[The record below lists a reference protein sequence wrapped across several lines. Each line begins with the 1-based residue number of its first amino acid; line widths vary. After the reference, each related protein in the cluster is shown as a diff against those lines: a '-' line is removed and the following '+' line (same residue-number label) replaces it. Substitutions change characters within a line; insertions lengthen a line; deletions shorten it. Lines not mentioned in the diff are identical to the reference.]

1 MAQNATTAG
10 PSAAQDV
17 NATRAEARPEAG
29 PGVTAAAQLAPLSG
43 GRLIAGT
50 IALSLATFMNV
61 LDTSIANVSIPAISG
76 DNGVSPTQGTW
87 VITSFAVASAI
98 SVPLTGWLAQRFGQV
113 RIFLTATLLF
123 TLASLLC
130 GLAPNLQLLIAF
142 RVMQG
147 AVAGPMIP
155 LSQALLLSSYPPARA
170 GTAMALWAMTT
181 LVAPI
186 IGPPLGGWISD
197 NLTWPWIFYINLPVG
212 LVAGWVTW
220 SVYHKR
226 ETATKTLPVD
236 FVGLGILVVWVGA
249 LQIMLDK
256 GRELDWFSSDE
267 MVALAIIAFVGFV
280 VFLIWELTE
289 KHPVVDLS
297 LFRRRNFAV
306 GTCALALAYGLFF
319 GNVVLIPLWLQQ
331 YMAYTATDA
340 GLVLAPVGVLAFFLS
355 PWVGRNV
362 ARFDPRL
369 LASTSFIVFAIV
381 LLMRS
386 WFSTDADYFTIV
398 LPAILQGVAVA
409 FMFVPMTTIL
419 LSGLGPERIPAATG
433 LSNFFRMTAGAFGTS
448 LTTTLWDNRA
458 QLHHS
463 QLAES
468 ISDYGGVSAQLGA
481 QMQAQGFTQEQT
493 LGLMNRLIDVQAYT
507 LAADE
512 LFYLSAALFTLL
524 IGFIWFAH
532 PQRGR
537 PGAAVSDAH

>member
-1 MAQNATTAG
+1 MADPATTRQSGAA
-10 PSAAQDV
+10 PEAPPAPAAQQ
-17 NATRAEARPEAG
+17 P
-29 PGVTAAAQLAPLSG
+29 APLRG

-76 DNGVSPTQGTW
+76 DNGVSPNQGTW

-123 TLASLLC
+123 TAASLLC
-130 GLAPNLQLLIAF
+130 GLAPNLQTLITF

-197 NLTWPWIFYINLPVG
+197 NLSWPWIFYINLPVG
-212 LVAGWVTW
+212 IVAGWVTW
-220 SVYHKR
+220 SVYRTR
-226 ETATKTLPVD
+226 ETATKRLPVD
-236 FVGLGILVVWVGA
+236 FVGLAILVIWVGA

-256 GRELDWFSSDE
+256 GRELDWFSSTE
-267 MVALAIIAFVGFV
+267 IVALAIIAAVGLI

-289 KHPVVDLS
+289 DHPVVDLS
-297 LFRRRNFAV
+297 LFTRRNFAI
-306 GTCALALAYGLFF
+306 GTCALAMAYGLFF

-340 GLVLAPVGVLAFFLS
+340 GLVLAPVGVLAFMLS

-362 ARFDPRL
+362 ARFDPRI
-369 LASTSFIVFAIV
+369 LASVSFVVFAIV
-381 LLMRS
+381 LAMRS

-398 LPAILQGVAVA
+398 MPAVLQGIAVA

-448 LTTTLWDNRA
+448 ITTTLWDNRA
-458 QLHHS
+458 QLHHA
-463 QLAES
+463 QLSEGIGDFGAA
-468 ISDYGGVSAQLGA
+468 SAQVGQQL
-481 QMQAQGFTQEQT
+481 QAQGMTAEQT

-512 LFYLSAALFTLL
+512 LFYLAAVLFLFL
-524 IGFIWFAH
+524 IGFIWLAH

-537 PGAAVSDAH
+537 PGTAVGDAH

>member
-1 MAQNATTAG
+1 MAQESTSNEAPAGVPKEAADEARAGTTAAL
-10 PSAAQDV
+10 AAKPQQ
-17 NATRAEARPEAG
+17 P
-29 PGVTAAAQLAPLSG
+29 APLQG

-123 TLASLLC
+123 TMASLLC
-130 GLAPNLQLLIAF
+130 GLAPNLQTLIAC

-197 NLTWPWIFYINLPVG
+197 NLSWPWIFYINLPVG

-220 SVYHKR
+220 SVYHSR
-226 ETATKTLPVD
+226 ETITKSLPVD
-236 FVGLGILVVWVGA
+236 FVGLGLLVIWVGA
-249 LQIMLDK
+249 LQITLDK
-256 GRELDWFSSDE
+256 GRELDWFSSNE
-267 MVALAIIAFVGFV
+267 IIALSIVAAVVFV

-289 KHPVVDLS
+289 EHPVVDLS
-297 LFRRRNFAV
+297 LFARRNFAI
-306 GTCALALAYGLFF
+306 GTSSLALAYGLFF

-340 GLVLAPVGVLAFFLS
+340 GLVLAPVGVLAFVLS

-362 ARFDPRL
+362 SRFDPRL
-369 LASTSFIVFAIV
+369 LASTSFVVFAIV

-398 LPAILQGVAVA
+398 LPAVVQGIAVA
-409 FMFVPMTTIL
+409 LMFVPMTTIL

-448 LTTTLWDNRA
+448 ITTTLWDNRA

-463 QLAES
+463 QLIEG
-468 ISDYGGVSAQLGA
+468 IGDYSVPSTLIGTQL
-481 QMQAQGFTQEQT
+481 QAQGLTPEQS
-493 LGLMNRLIDVQAYT
+493 LGLINRLIDVQAYT

-512 LFYLSAALFTLL
+512 LFYLSAVLFLVL
-524 IGFIWFAH
+524 IAFIWLAH

-537 PGAAVSDAH
+537 PGTAVSDAH

>member
-1 MAQNATTAG
+1 MASTTTSQGGGTRVPPDADDA
-10 PSAAQDV
+10 PSAA
-17 NATRAEARPEAG
+17 AAARPRA
-29 PGVTAAAQLAPLSG
+29 APLQG
-43 GRLIAGT
+43 GKLIAGT

-76 DNGVSPTQGTW
+76 DNGVSPSQGTW
-87 VITSFAVASAI
+87 VITSFAVSSAI

-113 RIFLTATLLF
+113 RIFLTATVLF
-123 TLASLLC
+123 TMASLLC
-130 GLAPNLQLLIAF
+130 GMAPNLQTLIGF

-170 GTAMALWAMTT
+170 GIAMALWAMTT

-212 LVAGWVTW
+212 LIAGWVTW
-220 SVYHKR
+220 TVYHDR
-226 ETATKTLPVD
+226 ETPTKSLPVD
-236 FVGLGILVVWVGA
+236 FVGLGLLVLWVGS

-256 GRELDWFSSDE
+256 GRELDWFSSNE
-267 MVALAIIAFVGFV
+267 IVALCVMAVVGLV

-289 KHPVVDLS
+289 EHPVVDLS
-297 LFRRRNFAV
+297 LFRRRNFAI

-340 GLVLAPVGVLAFFLS
+340 GLVLAPVGVLAFLIS

-362 ARFDPRL
+362 SRFDPRI
-369 LASTSFIVFAIV
+369 LASISFVVFALV
-381 LLMRS
+381 LAMRS
-386 WFSTDADYFTIV
+386 WFSTDADYATIV
-398 LPAILQGVAVA
+398 LPAVLQGVAVA

-433 LSNFFRMTAGAFGTS
+433 LSNFFRMTAGAVGTS
-448 LTTTLWDNRA
+448 VTTTLWDTRA
-458 QLHHS
+458 QLHHA
-463 QLAES
+463 QLAER
-468 ISDYGGVSAQLGA
+468 IGDYNQPAVQIGAQL
-481 QMQAQGFTQEQT
+481 QAQGLSADQA
-493 LGLMNRLIDVQAYT
+493 LGLMDRLIDVQSYT

-512 LFYLSAALFTLL
+512 LFYGAAVLFLFL
-524 IGFIWFAH
+524 IGFIWLAH

-537 PGAAVSDAH
+537 PGVAVGDAH

>member
-1 MAQNATTAG
+1 MADSANSSQGAAG
-10 PSAAQDV
+10 DA
-17 NATRAEARPEAG
+17 NEARGAARTGAG
-29 PGVTAAAQLAPLSG
+29 AAPSQLAPLQG

-130 GLAPNLQLLIAF
+130 GLAPNLQMLIAF

-155 LSQALLLSSYPPARA
+155 LSQALLLSSYPPVRA

-197 NLTWPWIFYINLPVG
+197 NLSWPWIFYINLPVG
-212 LVAGWVTW
+212 LAAGWVAW
-220 SVYHKR
+220 SVYRKR
-226 ETATKTLPVD
+226 ETATKSLPVD

-256 GRELDWFSSDE
+256 GRELDWFESNE
-267 MVALAIIAFVGFV
+267 IVALAIIAVVGLV

-289 KHPVVDLS
+289 AHPVVDLS
-297 LFRRRNFAV
+297 LFRRRGFAV
-306 GTCALALAYGLFF
+306 GTGALALAYGLFF

-362 ARFDPRL
+362 ARFDPRF
-369 LASTSFIVFAIV
+369 LASTSFVVFAIV
-381 LLMRS
+381 LTMRS

-409 FMFVPMTTIL
+409 FMFVPLTTIL

-448 LTTTLWDNRA
+448 ITTTLWDNRA

-463 QLAES
+463 QLAEG
-468 ISDYGGVSAQLGA
+468 ISDYGAVSAQLGA
-481 QMQAQGFTQEQT
+481 QLQTQGFTQEQT

-512 LFYLSAALFTLL
+512 LFYLSAALFMLL
-524 IGFIWFAH
+524 VVFIWLAK